1 MGSKN
6 RIAKHLL
13 PIMVDAA
20 DKAGITTWAEP
31 FVGGG
36 NMIDKVTDRFKRIG
50 YDFNEHAIYAMCDI
64 RDRVEDLPESITEE
78 YYKDIRGNSP
88 EVFNSWLRFVAS
100 FGGKFDCGL
109 ARGKNTVGEY
119 RNYVSESKRNALKQ
133 SPKIQGVEFIHSDY
147 KDLDIVNSL
156 IYCFNEHT
164 EILTDRGWV
173 NIKDITTDDKCL
185 SREPDSRK
193 LEYKKVVKTHKTKSQ
208 RMFYYKSKMLDFSIT
223 DDHNMFV
230 NKKIGRI
237 GNRKDMF
244 IKPKDLDNY
253 NFQFINAG
261 GIWTGTTP
269 DKIRVEGFEV
279 DTLLFM
285 YLLGI
290 FFSDG
295 SVNIQKSVTISQKK
309 PEIVEKIRENL
320 NNLGL
325 PYSEYLDNRW
335 GVTTFYLKK
344 SWSTYFEQFY
354 LKKDRKIPRE
364 IMDYGADA
372 LKKLLE
378 GILDGDSDNE
388 RRRVYT
394 GSITS
399 VNDIQEILYKC
410 GFASNYKIMKPKN
423 SKLSC
428 GRVIAGKE
436 YYVVNI
442 LKTEYLDSSENNSY
456 FKEEEKDV
464 YCVTLE
470 DWHTVLTRQN
480 GKIVWMGQ
488 CDPPY
493 QSATGYATGSFNH
506 EEFFDWCRLMAAK
519 GNLVFVSEYNA
530 PDDFECVWQGEQKT
544 NFSSNRK
551 KATHN
556 AVEKLFTLKDKYS
569 SIKLGGGM

>member
-6 RIAKHLL
+6 RIAKEIL
-13 PIMVDAA
+13 PIML
-20 DKAGITTWAEP
+20 KERGQRTWVEP

-36 NMIDKVTDRFKRIG
+36 NMIDKVQGKRIG
-50 YDFNEHAIYAMCDI
+50 ADINHYLIDALIAI
-64 RDRVEDLPESITEE
+64 RDCVMDLPKNNKEFTEDDYKALRKSDDYKYKGYAGFAFSYSGKWLGGWCRDGLNKRDYVNES
-78 YYKDIRGNSP
+78 YK
-88 EVFNSWLRFVAS
+88 
-100 FGGKFDCGL
+100 
-109 ARGKNTVGEY
+109 
-119 RNYVSESKRNALKQ
+119 NAINQ
-133 SPKIQGVEFIHSDY
+133 SPLLQGVRLVNESY
-147 KDLDIVNSL
+147 LDLQIPDNSL
-156 IYCFNEHT
+156 IYCFNENT
-164 EILTDRGWV
+164 ELLTDKGWL
-173 NIKDITTDDKCL
+173 NIKDITTDDNCL
-185 SREPDSRK
+185 SREPNSSK
-193 LEYKKVVKTHKTKSQ
+193 LEYKKVVKTHQTKSQ

-230 NKKIGRI
+230 NKKLGRV

-261 GIWTGTTP
+261 GIWSGVTP
-269 DKIRVEGFEV
+269 NKIHVGEFEV

-295 SVNIQKSVTISQKK
+295 SVNNQKSVTISQKK
-309 PEIVEKIRENL
+309 PKIVEKIRGNL
-320 NNLGL
+320 NELGL
-325 PYSEYLDNRW
+325 PYSEYLDSRD
-335 GVTTFYLKK
+335 GVTTFYFKK
-344 SWSTYFEQFY
+344 SWSIYFEQFY
-354 LKKDRKIPRE
+354 LKSERKIPRE
-364 IMDYGADA
+364 ILNFGTDA
-372 LKKLLE
+372 LEKLLE

-394 GSITS
+394 GSMTS

-410 GFASNYKIMKPKN
+410 GFASNYKIVKPKN

-428 GRVIAGKE
+428 GRVIVGKE

-442 LKTEYLDSSENNSY
+442 LKTEYLDANEKNAH
-456 FKEEEKDV
+456 FVDEEKDV

-480 GKIVWMGQ
+480 GKVVWMGQ

-493 QSATGYATGSFNH
+493 QGTTGYKTGAFDH
-506 EEFFDWCRLMAAK
+506 DKFFDWCRK
-519 GNLVFVSEYNA
+519 QKENGNVVFVSEYNA
-530 PDDFECVWQGEQKT
+530 PDDFIEVWKGEIKT
-544 NFSSNRK
+544 NFASNRK

-556 AVEKLFTLKDKYS
+556 AVEKLFML
-569 SIKLGGGM
+569 